1 MREGM
6 AASAALHIILLL
18 IVVFGLPQMA
28 RDLPEYH
35 PPVPV
40 DIVDVSE
47 LTNLSVEDSPTPA
60 DPTPPKPVAAAP
72 KPVEQ
77 PNPKSASTPASK
89 PPPPAPEPPKPEP
102 VKETPPEPA
111 PEKPVIAED
120 TPDEVPEPSPEP
132 APEEVETPPKP
143 VPVPVA
149 KPKPPPPKEQV
160 AQKEPE
166 KKQEPKKHDEKS
178 DETAKTD
185 DFLNSVLK
193 NVASAPDQKAERQSK
208 IAQDAPPTP
217 MSANSNTGRR
227 GDRLTISEQDAL
239 RRHVSQFW
247 SPPVGARGAETM
259 VVVVQVEMNPDRTVR
274 MAQAVDGGR
283 LSNDPFF
290 RAAADSAVRAVLR
303 ASPLTPLPPEKYD
316 EWRTI
321 KITFDPREM
330 L

>member
-18 IVVFGLPQMA
+18 VIILGVPRIA
-28 RDLPEYH
+28 RELPEYR

-77 PNPKSASTPASK
+77 PTPKAVSAPANK
-89 PPPPAPEPPKPEP
+89 PPPPPPEPTPEP
-102 VKETPPEPA
+102 VKETPPEPTP
-111 PEKPVIAED
+111 PEPVIAEK
-120 TPDEVPEPSPEP
+120 PPEPVPEKTPEP
-132 APEEVETPPKP
+132 VPDAIPEKLVEAPKPAP
-143 VPVPVA
+143 VPVS
-149 KPKPPPPKEQV
+149 KPKPPPPKVKVVE
-160 AQKEPE
+160 KPPE
-166 KKQEPKKHDEKS
+166 DEKPS
-178 DETAKTD
+178 TTD

-208 IAQDAPPTP
+208 VAQDAPPAP
-217 MSANSNTGRR
+217 MSANNNTGKR

-259 VVVVQVEMNPDRTVR
+259 VVVISVDMNPDRTVR
-274 MAQAVDGGR
+274 TAQAVDGGR
-283 LSNDPFF
+283 LASDPFF

-303 ASPLTPLPPEKYD
+303 ASPLTPLPPEKFD